1 MGNEGRQRFPN
12 RSVGSPDV
20 SRGSARKK
28 AQQRDNGENVTVS
41 SPKVSTPSKKYAAGK
56 HKLTDGTK

>member
-1 MGNEGRQRFPN
+1 MGNEGRARFPN
-12 RSVGSPDV
+12 RSAGSPDV
-20 SRGSARKK
+20 SSGSARKK
-28 AQQRDNGENVTVS
+28 AKQRDVGETVTIS